1 MFEKILVAH
10 DGSKGAQKALEA
22 AVEIAA
28 RSDAELHM
36 ISVQERLPRQTQ
48 PLSEIVDVQE
58 IEGLYF
64 EQVAEEAKRLAAR
77 RSVYLECTL
86 VRGHRVKTIVQVADE
101 GGFDLL
107 VVGFSGHSRLNE
119 HLWGRA
125 SRDLMRSAPCNVLV
139 VK

>member
-10 DGSKGAQKALEA
+10 DGSKGAQKAFEVAL
-22 AVEIAA
+22 EIAV

-36 ISVQERLPRQTQ
+36 ISVQEKLPRRAQVI
-48 PLSEIVDVQE
+48 SEIVDVQE
-58 IEGLYF
+58 IEDGYF
-64 EQVAEEAKRLAAR
+64 ERVAEEAKRLATR
-77 RSVYLECTL
+77 QSVYLECIIVPGRT
-86 VRGHRVKTIVQVADE
+86 VKTILQVADE

-107 VVGFSGHSRLNE
+107 VTGFSGHSGFNE
-119 HLWGRA
+119 QLWGRA